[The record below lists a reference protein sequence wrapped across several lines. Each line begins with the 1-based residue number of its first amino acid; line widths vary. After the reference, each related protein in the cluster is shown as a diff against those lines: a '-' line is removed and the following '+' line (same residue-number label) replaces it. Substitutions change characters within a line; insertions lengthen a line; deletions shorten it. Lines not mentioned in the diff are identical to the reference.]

1 MYVVSK
7 KQKLIDEEVMKFG
20 NAKVSAQVFSYKE
33 LAAATENFHPDFVL
47 GEGGF
52 GRVYRGYIER
62 IHQVS
67 LFFFPSLSVCP
78 CFIHHYYI
86 YVFASLF
93 CRLWPLSSL
102 TEMEGKGAEN
112 FFQRFLC

>member
-67 LFFFPSLSVCP
+67 LFFFSLIECLSMFYPSLLHICF
-78 CFIHHYYI
+78 CFI
-86 YVFASLF
+86 VL
-93 CRLWPLSSL
+93 
-102 TEMEGKGAEN
+102 
-112 FFQRFLC
+112 